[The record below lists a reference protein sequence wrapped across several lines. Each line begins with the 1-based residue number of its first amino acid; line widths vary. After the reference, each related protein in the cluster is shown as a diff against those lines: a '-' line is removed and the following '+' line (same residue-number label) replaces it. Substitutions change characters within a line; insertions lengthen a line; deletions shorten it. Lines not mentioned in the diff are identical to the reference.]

1 MKGRK
6 YISIPPLMI
15 ILTLMIINTPS
26 MGMGAIKSD
35 STNNNSTR
43 LESTSDA
50 IRPYSKNPW
59 YWELNGEPILLR
71 GASDNDNL
79 FQWTGQKL
87 INQLERLDSAG
98 GNYLR
103 CTLSDRDEESVYAY
117 DKVDDGMYDLTR
129 WNETYWNRLEFF
141 LNETEKRGMV
151 VQLTLWD
158 HFDLSSGNFKDHPL
172 NPANNINLE
181 EGIIEDGSD
190 YYGGSV
196 DDRNK
201 KVLEIQRRFVNK
213 VLSISFDYKHV
224 LYNIENETSKSREW
238 QNYWAAFLKEK
249 AREKGR
255 RIYITTMNL
264 SPSTGVRHVMTYDSL
279 FSYAEISQNNQDF
292 AGARGA
298 IHYKNVLRWRN
309 LIQISPSGPMPMNNV
324 KIYGGTGYAAGTARE
339 AEERFWRNVFAG
351 AASVR
356 FHRSAGGVWG
366 IGLNER
372 ATTNLKALSV
382 FLEEFNIFTASP
394 YPECKPVENNPA
406 AYALATPGKQYAVYF
421 PAGRYGVKFNPWVY
435 AKKIRIRWLNIET
448 AEWEQEKTVTLDWN
462 IDEIERYHGF
472 RNDKTLWTPGD
483 DPYIAV
489 IEVVK

>member
-1 MKGRK
+1 MKGSK

-255 RIYITTMNL
+255 KIYITTMNL
-264 SPSTGVRHVMTYDSL
+264 SP
-279 FSYAEISQNNQDF
+279 
-292 AGARGA
+292 
-298 IHYKNVLRWRN
+298 
-309 LIQISPSGPMPMNNV
+309 
-324 KIYGGTGYAAGTARE
+324 
-339 AEERFWRNVFAG
+339 
-351 AASVR
+351 
-356 FHRSAGGVWG
+356 
-366 IGLNER
+366 
-372 ATTNLKALSV
+372 
-382 FLEEFNIFTASP
+382 
-394 YPECKPVENNPA
+394 
-406 AYALATPGKQYAVYF
+406 
-421 PAGRYGVKFNPWVY
+421 
-435 AKKIRIRWLNIET
+435 
-448 AEWEQEKTVTLDWN
+448 
-462 IDEIERYHGF
+462 
-472 RNDKTLWTPGD
+472 
-483 DPYIAV
+483 
-489 IEVVK
+489 